1 MHSAMAAIRL
11 HPCSTLV
18 RPLRSAAAG
27 GTFALRCEAPAKN
40 EFQGTR
46 MAATRTDCGGD
57 NKVVDG
63 RDVVVFHHF
72 PLFLISPQGANP

>member
-1 MHSAMAAIRL
+1 LRL
-11 HPCSTLV
+11 P
-18 RPLRSAAAG
+18 PAG
-27 GTFALRCEAPAKN
+27 CTFALRCEAPAKN

-46 MAATRTDCGGD
+46 MAVTRTDCGGG

-72 PLFLISPQGANP
+72 PLFLISPQGAHP